1 VTGTKTFS
9 PKELDMKTGDLIFAV
24 LCILILISL
33 AYFVSALPSDGV
45 VTDYNYAR
53 VTSGMNIVQVTAI
66 LGEGEIHYLD
76 KRMVVM
82 KYIGEGVEIR
92 VIFVNGLV
100 YQKSLELEGRVMN
113 QDGNFLLPETEL

>member
-1 VTGTKTFS
+1 
-9 PKELDMKTGDLIFAV
+9 MI
-24 LCILILISL
+24 ILIGGLVIAFDYANQSGQ
-33 AYFVSALPSDGV
+33 ANE
-45 VTDYNYAR
+45 YNYSR
-53 VTSGMNIVQVTAI
+53 VASGMNIIQVTEI
-66 LGEGEIHYLD
+66 VGEGEIHYLD